1 MRLLTGDECGL
12 IKETIPEVGRPAR
25 KDTGP
30 TNVIAH
36 QITVDKGIQRIDGS
50 KQTRSRAVNA
60 MTWMET
66 SGKFAA
72 LRADASIEVWEGTYE
87 DRSKKHGTYNLI
99 QAVENVL
106 DVKSGGRPL
115 LALGYSNKRLCAA
128 DSLGNVTIVNPDK
141 AAIVATYSAYSSS
154 KQGAT
159 ITYTKGNVV
168 NTQLATAMATSSC
181 GQIAV
186 GGRERETTIMDI
198 NNGVQ
203 TWKAKNLPP
212 DAQTLLQ
219 QPVWSTSLTFMN
231 STLLLA
237 GTAYKQ
243 VRLYDIRSNS
253 RRPVSYTPEGLL
265 EHRVTALCGID
276 EHAYVVGDAAG
287 YLSEVDIR
295 MAMGKSK
302 KSPVI
307 TIPRFVGPVG
317 SIRQIVR
324 HHTKPLIACVGLDRM
339 LRTYSAKTRRQMD
352 CVYLKQRLNCVLF
365 CEDEEWESNK
375 EEISYDDVEDKD
387 VDVED
392 DVQDYVISDEEG
404 ESDRDAIDANFDEGA
419 DHDNGS
425 DDDNDESDDDNDE
438 SEDDDS
444 DDESQNGD
452 ESADGL
458 SDDVDSVDSGKGPL
472 TQAKKKRRR

>member
-1 MRLLTGDECGL
+1 M

-25 KDTGP
+25 KDSGP

-50 KQTRSRAVNA
+50 KQSRSRAVNA

-72 LRADASIEVWEGTYE
+72 LRADASIEVWEGTCVV
-87 DRSKKHGTYNLI
+87 RSKKFGTYNLI
-99 QAVENVL
+99 QTVENVF
-106 DVKSGGRPL
+106 DSKSGGRPL
-115 LALGYSNKRLCAA
+115 LALGYSNERLCAA
-128 DSLGNVTIVNPDK
+128 DSLGNVAIVNPNK
-141 AAIVATYSAYSSS
+141 AAVVATYSAYSSS

-159 ITYTKGNVV
+159 ITYTKGQVV
-168 NTQLATAMATSSC
+168 NTQLATAMATSTC

-198 NNGVQ
+198 NNGAQ
-203 TWKAKNLPP
+203 IWKAKNLPP

-219 QPVWSTSLTFMN
+219 QPVWSTSLTFLN

-276 EHAYVVGDAAG
+276 EHLYVVGDAAG

-302 KSPVI
+302 KSRTI

-339 LRTYSAKTRRQMD
+339 LRTYSCKTRRQID
-352 CVYLKQRLNCVLF
+352 CIYLKQRLNCVLF
-365 CEDEEWESNK
+365 CEDEELESD
-375 EEISYDDVEDKD
+375 EIRYDDVEDKD

-392 DVQDYVISDEEG
+392 DVQDYVVSDEEG
-404 ESDRDAIDANFDEGA
+404 ESERDETGCDVDEG
-419 DHDNGS
+419 DERDQRSDGGNDDS
-425 DDDNDESDDDNDE
+425 DDHHEESDDDDDISE
-438 SEDDDS
+438 SDDDDS
-444 DDESQNGD
+444 DDDSRNGD
-452 ESADGL
+452 NSADSQSEDGK
-458 SDDVDSVDSGKGPL
+458 SVDSDKGPF
-472 TQAKKKRRR
+472 TQAKKKRRQ

>member
-1 MRLLTGDECGL
+1 LFIHFHTMRLLTGDECGL

-25 KDTGP
+25 KDAGP
-30 TNVIAH
+30 TNSSDH
-36 QITVDKGIQRIDGS
+36 QITVDKGVQRIDGS
-50 KQTRSRAVNA
+50 KQTRSRAITA
-60 MTWMET
+60 MAWIDT

-72 LRADASIEVWEGTYE
+72 LRANSSIEVWEGIYA
-87 DRSKKHGTYNLI
+87 DGLKKPGTYNLI
-99 QAVENVL
+99 HTVENVF
-106 DVKSGGRPL
+106 DSKSGGRPL
-115 LALGYSNKRLCAA
+115 LALGYSNERLCAA
-128 DSLGNVTIVNPDK
+128 DSLGNVAIVNPDK
-141 AAIVATYSAYSSS
+141 AAVVATYSAYSSS

-168 NTQLATAMATSSC
+168 NTQLATALATSSC

-186 GGRERETTIMDI
+186 GGRERETTILDI
-198 NNGVQ
+198 NNGAQV
-203 TWKAKNLPP
+203 WKAKNLPP

-276 EHAYVVGDAAG
+276 EQSYVVGDAAG
-287 YLSEVDIR
+287 YLSEVDMR

-302 KSPVI
+302 KSSVI

-339 LRTYSAKTRRQMD
+339 LRTYSTKTRRHID

-365 CEDEEWESNK
+365 CDDDEWESK
-375 EEISYDDVEDKD
+375 KDEISYDDVEDKD
-387 VDVED
+387 MDAED

-404 ESDRDAIDANFDEGA
+404 ESDL
-419 DHDNGS
+419 DN
-425 DDDNDESDDDNDE
+425 DDDNLDDDEGEEDESDEDNEEGDESDDD
-438 SEDDDS
+438 
-444 DDESQNGD
+444 SQNGD
-452 ESADGL
+452 
-458 SDDVDSVDSGKGPL
+458 DSVDGQPENEESIDSGTGPFI
-472 TQAKKKRRR
+472 QSKKKRRR